1 MKPGV
6 RTMSASVA
14 SRKPAMSDRTQPLV
28 VHLNLQLCSTARALG
43 APLVAAALLLALA
56 LPARQA
62 VAADAQA
69 VSADLRMAEDAAPMR
84 RVADRFVAR
93 ALAGDAASTSA
104 MLSRALVERMGQPAA
119 MKAMREQVLPFFA
132 RGGEIGRSV
141 TVTRTTDAA
150 GQTGFAFYLW
160 LVRDQAERRPFTVY
174 VVNEGGNPVVAN
186 VVPDRFVEGRHQ

>member
-1 MKPGV
+1 MS
-6 RTMSASVA
+6 RTQFLQLPDACTEALVVSLGSQPLRHPATPRPA
-14 SRKPAMSDRTQPLV
+14 SRT
-28 VHLNLQLCSTARALG
+28 
-43 APLVAAALLLALA
+43 LVAALFVSVLLLALA
-56 LPARQA
+56 LPTRQA
-62 VAADAQA
+62 VAADAA
-69 VSADLRMAEDAAPMR
+69 TVSADLRMAEDAAPMR
-84 RVADRFVAR
+84 RVVDVFVAR

-119 MKAMREQVLPFFA
+119 MKAMQEQVLPFFA

-160 LVRDQAERRPFTVY
+160 LVRGPGERRPFAVY

-186 VVPDRFVEGRHQ
+186 VVPDRLVEGRHQ

>member
-1 MKPGV
+1 MS
-6 RTMSASVA
+6 RTQILHLPDACTDALVA
-14 SRKPAMSDRTQPLV
+14 SLNPLPLRRPATSRRG
-28 VHLNLQLCSTARALG
+28 C
-43 APLVAAALLLALA
+43 AALLASLALLAVA
-56 LPARQA
+56 LPVRQA
-62 VAADAQA
+62 MAFDAAT

-84 RVADRFVAR
+84 RIADQFVAR

-119 MKAMREQVLPFFA
+119 MKAMKDQVLPFFS

-150 GQTGFAFYLW
+150 GQTGFAFYFW
-160 LVRDQAERRPFTVY
+160 LVHGVGERRPFTVY
-174 VVNEGGNPVVAN
+174 VVNEGGVPVVAN

>member
-1 MKPGV
+1 MS
-6 RTMSASVA
+6 RTQFLQLPDACTQTLVVGLSRQTIRHRATPHPA
-14 SRKPAMSDRTQPLV
+14 SRTWV
-28 VHLNLQLCSTARALG
+28 
-43 APLVAAALLLALA
+43 AALLASVVVLALA
-56 LPARQA
+56 LPTRQA
-62 VAADAQA
+62 VAADAA
-69 VSADLRMAEDAAPMR
+69 TVAADLRMAEDAAPMR

-119 MKAMREQVLPFFA
+119 MKAMQEQVLPFFA

-174 VVNEGGNPVVAN
+174 VVNERGHLVVAN